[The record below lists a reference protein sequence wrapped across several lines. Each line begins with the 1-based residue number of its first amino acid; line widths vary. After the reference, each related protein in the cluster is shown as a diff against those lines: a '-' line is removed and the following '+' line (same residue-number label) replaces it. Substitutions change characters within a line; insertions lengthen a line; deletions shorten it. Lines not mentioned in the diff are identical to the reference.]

1 MNVETFADPAALAAR
16 VATWLSALAH
26 AGRGP
31 FNVALSG
38 GSTPRAAYEQLA
50 RDNSFPW
57 DRARWFF
64 GDERFVPP
72 DAAQSNFRMA
82 HEAMLYLAPEKNV
95 HPVQTVGVTPEAAA
109 LAYETELKALRGADT
124 LFDVTLLGLGPD
136 GHTASLFP
144 GSAMLD
150 ERTRLTGVVEGLGR
164 TRVTL
169 TYPALDDSA
178 HVAFLVTGAE
188 KRDVLKRVL
197 SGDMSLPASR
207 IRPKGELVFFV
218 DREAAA

>member
-1 MNVETFADPAALAAR
+1 MNVETFADPQVLAAH
-16 VATWLSALAH
+16 VAQWLGGLAR
-26 AGRGP
+26 AGKGP

-50 RDNSFPW
+50 RDDGFPW

-72 DAAQSNFRMA
+72 DDAQSNYRMA
-82 HEAMLYLAPEKNV
+82 REAMLYRAPENNV
-95 HPVQTVGVTPEAAA
+95 HPIRTVGVTAETAA
-109 LAYETELKALRGADT
+109 LAYETELKALRGIDT

-150 ERTRLTGVVEGLGR
+150 ERARLTGVVEGLGR

-207 IRPKGELVFFV
+207 IRPKGELLFLV

>member
-1 MNVETFADPAALAAR
+1 MAR
-16 VATWLSALAH
+16 
-26 AGRGP
+26 
-31 FNVALSG
+31 
-38 GSTPRAAYEQLA
+38 
-50 RDNSFPW
+50 
-57 DRARWFF
+57 
-64 GDERFVPP
+64 
-72 DAAQSNFRMA
+72 
-82 HEAMLYLAPEKNV
+82 EAMLYRAPEENV
-95 HPVQTVGVTPEAAA
+95 HPVQTVGVTAQAAA
-109 LAYETELKALRGADT
+109 LAYETELKTLRGDGP

-188 KRDVLKRVL
+188 KRDALRRVL

>member
-1 MNVETFADPAALAAR
+1 MNVQTFSDAQALAAY
-16 VATWLSALAH
+16 VAQWLSGLAR
-26 AGRGP
+26 AKQGA

-50 RDNSFPW
+50 RDDAFPW
-57 DRARWFF
+57 DRTRWFF

-72 DAAQSNFRMA
+72 DDGQSNYRMA
-82 HEAMLYLAPEKNV
+82 REAMLHRAPEKNV
-95 HPVQTVGVTPEAAA
+95 YPVQTVGVTPQTAA
-109 LAYETELKALRGADT
+109 LAYESELNALRGTDA

-150 ERTRLTGVVEGLGR
+150 EQTRLTGVVEGLGQ

-169 TYPALDDSA
+169 TYPALDDSL

-207 IRPKGELVFFV
+207 IRPKGELVFLV
-218 DREAAA
+218 DSDAAA